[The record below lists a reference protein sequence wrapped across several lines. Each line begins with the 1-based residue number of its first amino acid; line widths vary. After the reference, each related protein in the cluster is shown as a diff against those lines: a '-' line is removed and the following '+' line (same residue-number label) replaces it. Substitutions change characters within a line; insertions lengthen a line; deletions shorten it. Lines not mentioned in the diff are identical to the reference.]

1 MGDAA
6 DVVRRFS
13 CCTLSNKYMNA
24 NKKQITKYNLR
35 GKGKRL
41 TTILK
46 KSILLK

>member
-6 DVVRRFS
+6 DIVRRFS

-24 NKKQITKYNLR
+24 NKKQMTVQLTGER
-35 GKGKRL
+35 KRL
-41 TTILK
+41 INALK